1 MKLSLVILIAIAA
14 SLGLSGCTPNEVTW
28 SSNSYDQMKYLFS
41 AENKASSESLY
52 LSGNTF
58 ELSYL
63 SSDFIGSDT
72 KLKLNISVE
81 NSQDS
86 EANKYQSADIFEN
99 LNTEMVLK
107 ASSSKLVLPFKIKS
121 QLPYSESFKIKIT
134 LSDENDSIQFSPSP
148 IEIKI
153 TNDNYPKTPV
163 VLSPSNGSYFR
174 DHITIKGS
182 CSGNN
187 DIKASASFSAANLEN
202 PALSI
207 QNSITCSKEE
217 YLIPMDLTSL
227 ADGIVYMSVTQES
240 FYPNKAPPFFFTLQ
254 KDTQSPF
261 DLSLI
266 INNNSKYTGSNK
278 VDLTISAKNADYM
291 YLSNDPSCLTGG
303 NWQAYSTMATQWE
316 IFSSIGPIP
325 ASGTTLFVSAKFKDH
340 VGNESAC
347 ISSSI
352 KFNFLA
358 PSTPLPNNFYT
369 DQFLAEIF
377 ATPLSFNGSGTFFA
391 SSEDLSSTNKFTISV
406 WVKPTSDSG
415 FYTHISHLFWEG
427 NHDGN
432 GFGYTLATPLQEM
445 SLSIGNVCL
454 LGQTYPCSPLQTTD
468 YTYKTVLAFHMGDVL
483 KSESPD
489 VLNVVVPF
497 DVSLSQPQMIT
508 LTVDLDATPPK
519 AELYKDGIFMGSDT
533 GGLVRLRRN
542 NWDTPLRF
550 GKPGKSDRY
559 FKGDIFNSLVY
570 SKVMTALEIKQ
581 LCWEK
586 QDLYGNV
593 CN

>member
-1 MKLSLVILIAIAA
+1 MKFSLAILTAITA
-14 SLGLSGCTPNEVTW
+14 SLSLSGCTPNEVSW
-28 SSNSYDQMKYLFS
+28 SSNNYDQMKYLFS
-41 AENKASSESLY
+41 AENKTSSESLY
-52 LSGNTF
+52 LSGNNF

-63 SSDFIGSDT
+63 STDTIGIDT
-72 KLKLNISVE
+72 KLKLNILVE
-81 NSQDS
+81 GSQTS
-86 EANKYQSADIFEN
+86 PTTSFQVNDIFEN

-107 ASSSKLVLPFKIKS
+107 ASSNKLVLPFKIKS
-121 QLPYSESFKIKIT
+121 QLPYAESFKINIT

-153 TNDNYPKTPV
+153 TNDNYPQTPV
-163 VLSPSNGSYFR
+163 VFSPSSGSYFR

-187 DIKASASFSAANLEN
+187 DIKVSASFSAANLDN

-207 QNSITCSKEE
+207 QDSFTCSKEE
-217 YLIPMDLTSL
+217 FLIPMDLTSL
-227 ADGIVYMSVTQES
+227 ADGLVYLSVSQES
-240 FYPNKAPPFFFTLQ
+240 FYSNKAPPFFFTLQ
-254 KDTQSPF
+254 KDTQNPF

-278 VDLTISAKNADYM
+278 VDLALSAKNADYM
-291 YLSNDPSCLTGG
+291 YLSNDPSCLAGG
-303 NWQAYSTMATQWE
+303 SWQAYSTFVTQWE
-316 IFSSIGPIP
+316 IFSSTGPIP
-325 ASGTTLFVSAKFKDH
+325 ASGTSLFVSVKFKDNA
-340 VGNESAC
+340 GNESAC

-358 PSTPLPNNFYT
+358 PSTPLPSNFYT

-377 ATPLSFNGSGTFFA
+377 SAPLNFNGTATFFA
-391 SSEDLSSTNKFTISV
+391 SAEDLSSTNKFTISV

-427 NHDGN
+427 NHEGN
-432 GFGYTLATPLQEM
+432 GFGYTLATPRQEM

-454 LGQTYPCSPLQTTD
+454 LGQAFPCSPLQTTD

-508 LTVDLDATPPK
+508 VTVDLDATPPK
-519 AELYKDGIFMGSDT
+519 AEIYKDGIFMGSDT
-533 GGLVRLRRN
+533 GGLVRLQRN
-542 NWDTPLRF
+542 KWDTPLRF
-550 GKPGKSDRY
+550 GKSGKSDRY
-559 FKGDIFNSLVY
+559 FKGDIFSTLVY
-570 SKVMTALEIKQ
+570 SKVMTSSDIKQ

>member
-1 MKLSLVILIAIAA
+1 MKFNLSILIAFVATLNLC
-14 SLGLSGCTPNEVTW
+14 SCTPNKVTLD
-28 SSNSYDQMKYLFS
+28 SNTYDNLKYLFS
-41 AENKASSESLY
+41 AENKANSESLY
-52 LSGNTF
+52 LSGQTF
-58 ELSYL
+58 EFSYL
-63 SSDFIGSDT
+63 SSDAIGKET
-72 KLKLNISVE
+72 KLKLNVSVE
-81 NSQDS
+81 SSQPS
-86 EANKYQSADIFEN
+86 EASNYQVTDIFES
-99 LNTEMVLK
+99 LNTDMILK
-107 ASSSKLVLPFKIKS
+107 ASSNKVALPFKIKS
-121 QLPYSESFKIKIT
+121 QLPYAESFKVNIT
-134 LSDENDSIQFSPSP
+134 LADENDSIQFSPSQ
-148 IEIKI
+148 IEFKI

-163 VLSPSNGSYFR
+163 VVSPSDGSFFR
-174 DHITIKGS
+174 DLITIKGS
-182 CSGNN
+182 CSGNS

-202 PALSI
+202 PAFSI
-207 QNSITCSKEE
+207 QNSITCAKEE
-217 YLIPMDLTSL
+217 FSIPMDLSSL
-227 ADGIVYMSVTQES
+227 ADGIVYLSVTQES
-240 FYPNKAPPFFFTLQ
+240 FYTNKAPPFFFTLQ

-266 INNNSKYTGSNK
+266 INNNSKYTGNNI

-303 NWQAYSTMATQWE
+303 TWQTYSTMVTPWE
-316 IFSSIGPIP
+316 IFSSTGPIP
-325 ASGTTLFVSAKFKDH
+325 SSGTSLFVSAKFKDQS
-340 VGNESAC
+340 GNESAC

-358 PSTPLPNNFYT
+358 PSTPLPYNFYT

-377 ATPLSFNGSGTFFA
+377 ATPLNFDGTSTFFP

-427 NHDGN
+427 HHEGN
-432 GFGYTLATPLQEM
+432 GFGLTLANPRQEM

-454 LGQTYPCSPLQTTD
+454 LGQAFPCSPLQTTD
-468 YTYKTVLAFHMGDVL
+468 HTYKTVLAFHMGDVL

-497 DVSLSQPQMIT
+497 DVSLPQPQMIT
-508 LTVDLDATPPK
+508 VTVDLDATPPK

-533 GGLVRLRRN
+533 GGLVRLQRN

-570 SKVMTALEIKQ
+570 SKVMTAADIKH